1 MWPTLGVHIWKRDK
15 PFDNTLTADATWQ
28 SVFPAKC
35 ASSVFLC
42 CFFSTPRPLS
52 IVVALPGC
60 AVRGECDWVMCHII
74 SRTYLEDII
83 PRGRRIW
90 GPVSW
95 NIYLGRV
102 AQRWLGDGMTEWNE
116 VGKREITEGRCT
128 CVILAVACWETC
140 IFLSN
145 VRRKINNWR
154 MMLMCTYLTILNT
167 PRELYW
173 KGFLSDNPGKRKY
186 KHKKTN
192 PEARL
197 SHKSS
202 NPAKYSSGRAAKYPT
217 GHIFVTH

>member
-15 PFDNTLTADATWQ
+15 PFDNTLTADTTWQ

-35 ASSVFLC
+35 ASSFCFVLFFL
-42 CFFSTPRPLS
+42 TPRPLS

-60 AVRGECDWVMCHII
+60 AVWGECDWVMCHII

-116 VGKREITEGRCT
+116 VGKGEITEGRCT
-128 CVILAVACWETC
+128 CVILAVACRETC
-140 IFLSN
+140 IYLSN
-145 VRRKINNWR
+145 VRRKINNRR

-167 PRELYW
+167 RRELYW
-173 KGFLSDNPGKRKY
+173 KGFLSDNPGK
-186 KHKKTN
+186 KKIQT
-192 PEARL
+192 
-197 SHKSS
+197 
-202 NPAKYSSGRAAKYPT
+202 
-217 GHIFVTH
+217 